1 MSAYQKYLQ
10 NLATASNNASNLQN
24 LVNEDYE
31 ETKQSIEAKAKI
43 GEDVIEGVL
52 GFEAIKGL
60 KNVYQ
65 KFRKARKLKN
75 KGEEPDNENDDGGVN
90 EDDLD
95 DTENDPIDSNDI
107 PVEDEVG
114 GEASADADIG
124 DFGLDA
130 GTDDLPQTLGDLFG
144 EEGMEGFGGQ
154 TFMNPAFEG
163 MGQDVTADLSSA
175 IGGVDVPFG
184 AYGQVQEAR
193 DNLADVLK
201 GNADTTETAEE
212 YEPPTI
218 TEETADMG
226 AETGEE
232 VATDEI
238 TTPATRDIM
247 SSDWDDW
254 SEQVRQRQEA
264 RTQQEPTETEAP
276 TETTAPEEA
285 STGEDLTATTTDDV
299 LTTLGTDYTEDIAV
313 GDLLGPVG
321 EAGAVVYGIYQT
333 FKELFKLGDVHKAVL
348 PVQAGISVSPDSN
361 LPTTSQI

>member
-75 KGEEPDNENDDGGVN
+75 KGEEPDNEDDDGGVN
-90 EDDLD
+90 DDDLD

-124 DFGLDA
+124 NFGLDV
-130 GTDDLPQTLGDLFG
+130 GTDDLPQTLGDLLG
-144 EEGMEGFGGQ
+144 DDYSDLPGQ

-163 MGQDVTADLSSA
+163 MEQDVTADISSG
-175 IGGVDVPFG
+175 IGGIDVPFG

-193 DNLADVLK
+193 DNLADVLT
-201 GNADTTETAEE
+201 GNADTTETAGE
-212 YEPPTI
+212 YEAPTI
-218 TEETADMG
+218 SEETADMG
-226 AETGEE
+226 AETGED
-232 VATDEI
+232 ATEDI
-238 TTPATRDIM
+238 TTADHPSDIM
-247 SSDWDDW
+247 SSDWDDIL
-254 SEQVRQRQEA
+254 QQRREA
-264 RTQQEPTETEAP
+264 TAQTTEPAEEGTTGTEASVDATP
-276 TETTAPEEA
+276 VEEDVGEDVGKDVGETI
-285 STGEDLTATTTDDV
+285 GEDLTED
-299 LTTLGTDYTEDIAV
+299 LTAGS
-313 GDLLGPVG
+313 LLGPVG

>member
-60 KNVYQ
+60 KKVYQ

-75 KGEEPDNENDDGGVN
+75 KGEEPDNQDDDRGVN

-175 IGGVDVPFG
+175 IGGVDLP
-184 AYGQVQEAR
+184 
-193 DNLADVLK
+193 LVLMVK
-201 GNADTTETAEE
+201 CKK
-212 YEPPTI
+212 
-218 TEETADMG
+218 
-226 AETGEE
+226 
-232 VATDEI
+232 
-238 TTPATRDIM
+238 
-247 SSDWDDW
+247 
-254 SEQVRQRQEA
+254 Q
-264 RTQQEPTETEAP
+264 
-276 TETTAPEEA
+276 
-285 STGEDLTATTTDDV
+285 
-299 LTTLGTDYTEDIAV
+299 
-313 GDLLGPVG
+313 
-321 EAGAVVYGIYQT
+321 GI
-333 FKELFKLGDVHKAVL
+333 
-348 PVQAGISVSPDSN
+348 I
-361 LPTTSQI
+361 